1 MLIKINMREET
12 PIYEQL
18 RREIIKGI
26 LTGGFQPG
34 EPLPS
39 VRSMAE
45 SLSIN
50 MHTVAKAYNILKT
63 EGFLSLQKNN
73 RATVNGKDTYAADA
87 AYIENLSKEI
97 GRLMVEAKCRGLDK
111 AAVIKIVE
119 QNFDQF

>member
-26 LTGGFQPG
+26 LTDEFQPG
-34 EPLPS
+34 ETLPS
-39 VRSMAE
+39 VRNMAE

-50 MHTVAKAYNILKT
+50 MHTVAKTYNILKT

-73 RATVNGKDTYAADA
+73 RATINKKEAYAADDGYLTA
-87 AYIENLSKEI
+87 LNKEI
-97 GRLMVEAKCRGLDK
+97 GRLMVEAKCRGMDK
-111 AAVIKIVE
+111 AAVIALVE
-119 QNFDQF
+119 QNFDQY